1 MKKIILFI
9 AFFSML
15 TKGFNQQVEEPKMEL
30 TKQEYLKKSKSQ
42 KTAGRILLGG
52 GGILIGAGL
61 LTNLSNGLGNL
72 FVEESQKNSSGD
84 IFTVLGVISIAG
96 SIPLLISA
104 GKNKRKALSLSVKNQ
119 PSQVLQNNRLYSKII
134 PSLTFKINLCP
145 FNLTP

>member
-1 MKKIILFI
+1 
-9 AFFSML
+9 ML

-84 IFTVLGVISIAG
+84 IFTVLGIISIAG

-119 PSQVLQNNRLYSKII
+119 PSQVLQNNRLYTKMT
-134 PSLTFKINLCP
+134 PSLTLKIDL
-145 FNLTP
+145 

>member
-84 IFTVLGVISIAG
+84 IFTVLGVISIGG
-96 SIPLLISA
+96 SIPLFISA
-104 GKNKRKALSLSVKNQ
+104 GKNKRKAISLSVKNQ
-119 PSQVLQNNRLYSKII
+119 PSQVLQNNQLYTKMT
-134 PSLTFKINLCP
+134 PSLTFKINL
-145 FNLTP
+145 

>member
-72 FVEESQKNSSGD
+72 FVEDAKKNNSGEVL
-84 IFTVLGVISIAG
+84 TVLGIISIGG

-134 PSLTFKINLCP
+134 PSLTFKINL
-145 FNLTP
+145 

>member
-1 MKKIILFI
+1 MKKIILFL

-15 TKGFNQQVEEPKMEL
+15 TKGFSQQAEEPKMEL

-42 KTAGRILLGG
+42 KTVGRILLGG

-119 PSQVLQNNRLYSKII
+119 PSQVLQNNRLYTKMT
-134 PSLTFKINLCP
+134 PSLTLKIDL
-145 FNLTP
+145 

>member
-1 MKKIILFI
+1 MKKIILFL

-15 TKGFNQQVEEPKMEL
+15 TKGFSQQVEEPKMEL

-134 PSLTFKINLCP
+134 PSLTFKINL
-145 FNLTP
+145 

>member
-1 MKKIILFI
+1 
-9 AFFSML
+9 ML
-15 TKGFNQQVEEPKMEL
+15 TKGFSQQAEEPKMEL

-119 PSQVLQNNRLYSKII
+119 PSQVLQNNWLYTKMT
-134 PSLTFKINLCP
+134 PSLTLKIDL
-145 FNLTP
+145 

>member
-1 MKKIILFI
+1 MKKIILFL

-15 TKGFNQQVEEPKMEL
+15 TKGFSQQAEEPKMEL

-42 KTAGRILLGG
+42 KTVGRILLGG

-134 PSLTFKINLCP
+134 PSLTFKINL
-145 FNLTP
+145 

>member
-134 PSLTFKINLCP
+134 PSLTFKINL
-145 FNLTP
+145 

>member
-1 MKKIILFI
+1 MKKIILFL

-15 TKGFNQQVEEPKMEL
+15 TKGFSQQAEEPKMEL

-42 KTAGRILLGG
+42 KTVGRILLGG

-72 FVEESQKNSSGD
+72 FVEESQKNSSGN

-119 PSQVLQNNRLYSKII
+119 PSQVLQNNWLYTKMT
-134 PSLTFKINLCP
+134 PSLTLKIDL
-145 FNLTP
+145 

>member
-1 MKKIILFI
+1 MKKIILFL

-15 TKGFNQQVEEPKMEL
+15 TKGFSQQAEEPKMEL

-134 PSLTFKINLCP
+134 PSLTFKINL
-145 FNLTP
+145 

>member
-119 PSQVLQNNRLYSKII
+119 PSQVLQNNRLYTKMT
-134 PSLTFKINLCP
+134 PSLTLKIDL
-145 FNLTP
+145 

>member
-1 MKKIILFI
+1 
-9 AFFSML
+9 ML

-104 GKNKRKALSLSVKNQ
+104 GKNKRKALSFSVKNQ

-134 PSLTFKINLCP
+134 PSLTFKINL
-145 FNLTP
+145 

>member
-1 MKKIILFI
+1 
-9 AFFSML
+9 ML

-119 PSQVLQNNRLYSKII
+119 PSQVLQNNRLYTKMT
-134 PSLTFKINLCP
+134 PSLTLKIDL
-145 FNLTP
+145 

>member
-1 MKKIILFI
+1 
-9 AFFSML
+9 ML
-15 TKGFNQQVEEPKMEL
+15 TKGFSQQAEEPKMEL

-42 KTAGRILLGG
+42 KTVGRILLGG

-134 PSLTFKINLCP
+134 PSLTFKINL
-145 FNLTP
+145 

>member
-119 PSQVLQNNRLYSKII
+119 PSQVLQNNRLYTKII
-134 PSLTFKINLCP
+134 PSLTFKINL
-145 FNLTP
+145 

>member
-1 MKKIILFI
+1 MKKIILFL

-15 TKGFNQQVEEPKMEL
+15 TKGFSQQAEEPKMEL

-42 KTAGRILLGG
+42 KTVGRILLGG

-119 PSQVLQNNRLYSKII
+119 PSQVLQNNWLYTKMT
-134 PSLTFKINLCP
+134 PSLTLKIDL
-145 FNLTP
+145 

>member
-1 MKKIILFI
+1 
-9 AFFSML
+9 ML

-104 GKNKRKALSLSVKNQ
+104 GKN
-119 PSQVLQNNRLYSKII
+119 
-134 PSLTFKINLCP
+134 
-145 FNLTP
+145 

>member
-1 MKKIILFI
+1 MKKIILFL

-134 PSLTFKINLCP
+134 PSLTFKINL
-145 FNLTP
+145 

>member
-1 MKKIILFI
+1 
-9 AFFSML
+9 ML

-134 PSLTFKINLCP
+134 PSLTFKINL
-145 FNLTP
+145 

>member
-1 MKKIILFI
+1 
-9 AFFSML
+9 ML
-15 TKGFNQQVEEPKMEL
+15 TKGFSQQAEEPKMEL

-42 KTAGRILLGG
+42 KTVGRILLGG

-119 PSQVLQNNRLYSKII
+119 PSQVLQNNRLYTKMT
-134 PSLTFKINLCP
+134 PSLTLKIDL
-145 FNLTP
+145 

>member
-1 MKKIILFI
+1 MKKLILFL

-15 TKGFNQQVEEPKMEL
+15 TKGFNQQIEAPKKEL

-42 KTAGRILLGG
+42 RTAGGIILGG
-52 GGILIGAGL
+52 GAILIGAGL
-61 LTNLSNGLGNL
+61 ATSLGNGLANL
-72 FVEESQKNSSGD
+72 FEQEAKKNNSGD
-84 IFTVLGVISIAG
+84 VLTVLGVISIAG

-134 PSLTFKINLCP
+134 PSLTFKINL
-145 FNLTP
+145 

>member
-1 MKKIILFI
+1 
-9 AFFSML
+9 ML
-15 TKGFNQQVEEPKMEL
+15 TKGFSQQAEEPKMEL

-42 KTAGRILLGG
+42 KTVGRILLGG

-119 PSQVLQNNRLYSKII
+119 PSQVLQNNWLYTKMT
-134 PSLTFKINLCP
+134 PSLTLKIDL
-145 FNLTP
+145 